1 MEFAGIIETV
11 RSRIYKIL
19 YKWGY
24 KIGHL
29 IAKISSWSFLEG
41 VRNAFNQT
49 ISEEMNINLGADN
62 FANIFDTVATGVVR
76 DLALEI
82 NSEIENSQGNIIN
95 EDNLEEWNAQAME
108 ELHIERT
115 VHALKILLENPGS
128 NLTMVTLQEM
138 EANPNGEVPNLPIL
152 HATEFHNE
160 SKSPEAKEI
169 LAHALC
175 QDNTVVFYILDTT
188 GQTVSES
195 VFKRVQDQDGKL
207 CFELVS

>member
-1 MEFAGIIETV
+1 
-11 RSRIYKIL
+11 
-19 YKWGY
+19 
-24 KIGHL
+24 
-29 IAKISSWSFLEG
+29 
-41 VRNAFNQT
+41 
-49 ISEEMNINLGADN
+49 
-62 FANIFDTVATGVVR
+62 
-76 DLALEI
+76 
-82 NSEIENSQGNIIN
+82 
-95 EDNLEEWNAQAME
+95 DNLEEWNAQAME